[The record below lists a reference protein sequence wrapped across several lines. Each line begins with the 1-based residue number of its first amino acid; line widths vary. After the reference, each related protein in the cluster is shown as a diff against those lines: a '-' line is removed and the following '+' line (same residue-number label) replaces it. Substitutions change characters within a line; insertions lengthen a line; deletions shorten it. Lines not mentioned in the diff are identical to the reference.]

1 MALLSPSDQEKLRE
15 SFEDMPAPVRLL
27 FFTQTFDCDTC
38 LQARQIL
45 DELPPLSA
53 KIVIEEANVQIDK
66 DRAAAYGID
75 RAPAVVV
82 LGVDE
87 HGAAVDSRI
96 RFLGAPSG
104 YEFVSLVQAIL
115 LVGGHGST
123 LTDANRGRIAS
134 VAAPMTVRV
143 FSTPTCPHC
152 PRAVSLANEM
162 AFANPNITAFAVE
175 ATSFPDLAQQYRVT
189 GVPKTVVNT
198 SANEDIEIL
207 GGLPQDEF
215 IGYALADFLEKDQHE
230 ATELTKST
238 ETSKVR

>member
-1 MALLSPSDQEKLRE
+1 MPLLSPDDQAQLRE
-15 SFEDMPAPVRLL
+15 SFDDMTASVRLL

-53 KIVIEEANVQIDK
+53 KIVIEEANVLIDK
-66 DRAAAYGID
+66 DRASQYGID

-82 LGVDE
+82 LHQDE
-87 HGAAVDSRI
+87 NGLVSDSRI

-115 LVGGHGST
+115 LVGGRESN
-123 LTDANRGRIAS
+123 LTEVNRGR
-134 VAAPMTVRV
+134 VAAVGTPVTMRV

-152 PRAVSLANEM
+152 PRAVTLANEM

-189 GVPKTVVNT
+189 GVPKTVVIT
-198 SANEDIEIL
+198 GEEDDIEVL

-215 IGYALADFLEKDQHE
+215 IGYALADFLEP
-230 ATELTKST
+230 S
-238 ETSKVR
+238 R